1 MYCVLNV
8 VSHRLVKGASH
19 VSPAGLALKIY
30 FLAILSAFLENLSV
44 FIKEKKKI
52 VLNVQ
57 ITNN

>member
-30 FLAILSAFLENLSV
+30 FLAILSAV
-44 FIKEKKKI
+44 FMKEKKKI